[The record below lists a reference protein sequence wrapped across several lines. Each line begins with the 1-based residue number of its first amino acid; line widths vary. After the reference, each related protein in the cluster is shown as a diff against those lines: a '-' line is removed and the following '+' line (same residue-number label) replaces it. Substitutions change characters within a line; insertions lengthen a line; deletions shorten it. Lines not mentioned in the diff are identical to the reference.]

1 MRAQELNSIIC
12 IAACWH
18 SFFFFFIAHA
28 SLITMTVLSIAQ
40 VMAHEAYLLANCSMR
55 NHRAPPYRGSGDL
68 QAYQCADGFVGTYE
82 EVLLHSQE
90 TDIFK
95 NQGEDVELP
104 EWWVHLD
111 HGASNRRKAAARM
124 DSKDNN
130 SLPVWWVHLDH
141 GASNRR
147 KASARMSSKDDNSL
161 PVWWVHLDHGASNRR
176 KAVTRMSAPRRHSV
190 SSSSTT
196 PGFTSANRATPSN
209 ATSPSSMQLPVFGRN
224 ALKRVAMFTAPDG
237 FCGSL
242 SEVVD
247 HARVLGLSPVG
258 STEGINGSHN
268 AGSSNVQSANARL
281 LALEEQLARTERA
294 FENLGLSPSLH

>member
-147 KASARMSSKDDNSL
+147 KA
-161 PVWWVHLDHGASNRR
+161 
-176 KAVTRMSAPRRHSV
+176 VTRMSAPRRHSV

-209 ATSPSSMQLPVFGRN
+209 VTSPSSMQLPVFGRN

-247 HARVLGLSPVG
+247 RARVLGLSPVG